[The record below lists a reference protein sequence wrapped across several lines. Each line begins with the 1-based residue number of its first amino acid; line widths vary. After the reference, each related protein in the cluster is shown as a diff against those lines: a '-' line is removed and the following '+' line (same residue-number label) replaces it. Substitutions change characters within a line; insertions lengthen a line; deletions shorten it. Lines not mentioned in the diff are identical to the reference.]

1 MTSPAVDLAAVARA
15 RAELA
20 ALVVAH
26 PSLTSPEAHARLAAA
41 LPELTMPPRLDPES
55 ADSTIIGV
63 RLSREMVD
71 ALDREVARQCADN
84 PDLPISKSSVLRGIV
99 RRALLN
105 TAPSQPIAAPPA
117 PEEPPLVRAPS
128 VPPRRATLPPAR
140 ASVRPAALPS
150 VPSPRV
156 PADLVVPEAVELV
169 DAAPSVALPPSPRVP
184 ADLAAEPDNDTR
196 QLALI
201 AEPPT
206 SPTLSAEKVRVRLKT
221 LMAEKR
227 IGVRRI
233 EAAAGVSKTS
243 VNNFV
248 RGHDVTPDNLAA
260 LARFIEEHT

>member
-55 ADSTIIGV
+55 ADSEIIGV
-63 RLSREMVD
+63 RLERKMVD
-71 ALDREVARQCADN
+71 ALDREVARQRADN

-105 TAPSQPIAAPPA
+105 PAPSQPIAAPPA

-150 VPSPRV
+150 VPP
-156 PADLVVPEAVELV
+156 
-169 DAAPSVALPPSPRVP
+169 PRVP

-206 SPTLSAEKVRVRLKT
+206 APTLSAEKVRVRLKA
-221 LMAEKR
+221 LMAEQR

-233 EAAAGVSKTS
+233 QAATGVSKSS
-243 VNNFV
+243 VHNFA

-260 LARFIEEHT
+260 LAGFIEEHTKGSE